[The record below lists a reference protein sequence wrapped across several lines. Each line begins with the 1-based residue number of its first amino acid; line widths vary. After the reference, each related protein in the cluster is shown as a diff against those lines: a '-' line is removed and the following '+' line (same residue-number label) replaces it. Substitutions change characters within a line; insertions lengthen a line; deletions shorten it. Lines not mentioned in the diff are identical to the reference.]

1 MPSAARMSNGIAA
14 AKRNTIRTSYELVQ
28 TSMQM
33 NEEGEKT
40 NIELVEGGE
49 TNDNVRIRAFCLDV
63 AKEGREADEN
73 RNEENVGR
81 RRGQGTDEKD
91 PGVDLDGVSERRI
104 LKEKNGPTVTMLLR
118 ETRVVSGMPRMAA
131 TQPRQAFKRGRE
143 VGESET
149 DKSTMFCIPNS

>member
-1 MPSAARMSNGIAA
+1 MSNGIAA
-14 AKRNTIRTSYELVQ
+14 AKRNTIRTSYELVR

-49 TNDNVRIRAFCLDV
+49 TNDDVGIRAFCLDV

-73 RNEENVGR
+73 GNEENVGR

-91 PGVDLDGVSERRI
+91 PGIDLDGVSERRI
-104 LKEKNGPTVTMLLR
+104 PREKNRLTVTMLLR
-118 ETRVVSGMPRMAA
+118 EMRVVSGIPRMAA
-131 TQPRQAFKRGRE
+131 TQPRQAFKRRNVAE
-143 VGESET
+143 
-149 DKSTMFCIPNS
+149 K